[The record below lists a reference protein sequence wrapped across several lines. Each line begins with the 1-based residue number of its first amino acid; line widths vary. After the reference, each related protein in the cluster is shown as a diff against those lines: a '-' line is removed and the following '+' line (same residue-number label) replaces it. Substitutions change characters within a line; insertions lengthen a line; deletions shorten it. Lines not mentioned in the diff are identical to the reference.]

1 MAVAVNALGK
11 EGGIVVVQ
19 NKKVIANM
27 PLPIGGLMSDLDYE
41 TVAKEQNEIVEG
53 AKKICEN
60 GSSTLLMVLAFVS
73 LLVIPHIKLN
83 NRGLFNVDKFEFYK
97 N

>member
-1 MAVAVNALGK
+1 MADVYHSAARRCLWTG
-11 EGGIVVVQ
+11 
-19 NKKVIANM
+19 
-27 PLPIGGLMSDLDYE
+27 PSDLDYE